1 MAGVS
6 KRPKNLQ
13 GTHAQVKLGVSKV
26 AFRSAVA
33 FAEGKNDQSARNRG
47 HLSVRV
53 SFKQGAIT
61 AEEILALVRDLKGNP
76 LSDID
81 LFGRRE
87 LYTAT
92 DTVEVKKS
100 DHPLWFPVEIVKT
113 TSTPEPDFIDDATGN
128 VMTESQKVQAEEE
141 LKKKLEEA
149 QARLDALAGNNLDE
163 AAQAD
168 LAAKESQLKEK
179 KAELVKCQLSNGACD
194 AATISQLEAD
204 IKQYEADKSGLLK
217 TSEGTDAE
225 TVATTPEK
233 GEDYTP
239 VIVAVVVVVV
249 FAAIAAMVVVF
260 VCKHRMY
267 DEVYGS
273 AGRGIYGGGVYGNP
287 VYAAQPGTVPPQGFM
302 STAAATDYKAQYQA
316 PANTAAPKKGG
327 GLVRQESMC

>member
-1 MAGVS
+1 M
-6 KRPKNLQ
+6 
-13 GTHAQVKLGVSKV
+13 KLGVSKV

-61 AEEILALVRDLKGNP
+61 VEEIIALVRDLKGNP

-113 TSTPEPDFIDDATGN
+113 TSTPEPDVIDDATGN

-194 AATISQLEAD
+194 DTKISQLKAD
-204 IKQYEADKSGLLK
+204 IQQYEADKSGLLND
-217 TSEGTDAE
+217 GTE
-225 TVATTPEK
+225 TEAPEQTADK